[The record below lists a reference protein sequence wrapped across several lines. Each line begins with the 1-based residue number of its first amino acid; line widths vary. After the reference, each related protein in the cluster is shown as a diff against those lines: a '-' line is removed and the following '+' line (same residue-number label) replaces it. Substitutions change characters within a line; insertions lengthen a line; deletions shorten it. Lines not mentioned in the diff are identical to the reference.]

1 MACANSF
8 VKNELQETLVAYTPS
23 DGIYNVLD
31 PCSRCEHF
39 KAKAGGRRWEHC
51 MRERRR
57 CFRKG
62 EDHPLPTIRRV
73 HVDNLS
79 EDRDFACVFENDGG
93 ETITWDK
100 RTTRC
105 RIPCDRCWSLA
116 QCTRMRHALDPCNIP
131 FLDIDDAPGVTP
143 AKRSCKSANPL
154 CSSKTPRPGGGSSR
168 EPKLARR
175 KPTSSPS
182 TRPQADTRPSP
193 PTALNT
199 PSPCRPPSR
208 LPVAPM
214 PAVPVA
220 EAGSAAVPP
229 RSSPP
234 SSGDGRASGNVSGG
248 GGGGSGSGGSGGG
261 GGDPLPGAAS
271 TVCGQREKDKGKRL
285 ARKQSSRGAGAGE
298 TAGVGNDLRSTSPEA
313 AAGAGAGAAEAEG
326 PGSGRSGSG
335 GAGAGADG
343 GGGAGVDRAG
353 TGTHFPKA
361 GRGSD
366 VLTDT
371 LREQVESAAGE
382 VQKAVEHLR
391 ELDKVKVYASA
402 QIRDWERLLK
412 STKIKEQQVQ
422 KLVDDSKSKE
432 AQLKRQL
439 KGALA
444 GTAAKLKQEAAQLER
459 EAELLP

>member
-154 CSSKTPRPGGGSSR
+154 CSSKCP
-168 EPKLARR
+168 
-175 KPTSSPS
+175 
-182 TRPQADTRPSP
+182 PQAVTTEEEEQKPALSP
-193 PTALNT
+193 
-199 PSPCRPPSR
+199 
-208 LPVAPM
+208 
-214 PAVPVA
+214 